1 MLINLPIIIYFCA
14 YLISY
19 AAIRYFAHINK
30 QQNSAKFVRKPSGF
44 KNITNEQKEIFQ
56 MAFMR
61 GSSLKKVEAFDQLGL
76 DGEDEDNFR
85 KSSVSSRRGA
95 RGVSMAQDIRRSP
108 LADYEY
114 YKENYRLFVFEK
126 GLILQNTDQKK
137 NLI

>member
-1 MLINLPIIIYFCA
+1 MLINLPIIIYICA

-19 AAIRYFAHINK
+19 LAIRYFAHINK
-30 QQNSAKFVRKPSGF
+30 QNSTKLVRKPSGF
-44 KNITNEQKEIFQ
+44 KNITDEQKEIFQ

-61 GSSLKKVEAFDQLGL
+61 GDSLKKVEAFDKLGL
-76 DGEDEDNFR
+76 DGEDEENFR

-114 YKENYRLFVFEK
+114 YKENYRFFVFEK
-126 GLILQNTDQKK
+126 GYAC
-137 NLI
+137 